1 MHYLVLLVVL
11 ALRMNRL
18 LLFSILGFLIGACQL
33 EQGNSKRVIFAGE
46 IVNPTSDQVV
56 LFKGEQ
62 VLDTAKLDEN
72 NRFIFRLDSVA
83 EGLHHF
89 VHRPES
95 QYVYLEQGDSLQ
107 IRLNTSDFD
116 ESLVFSG
123 KGEEINNFI
132 LELFLTREDE
142 EELINSYYYLEP
154 EEFRRKI
161 DSLKATKLALLSQI
175 ETDYEISANALDLAR
190 SFIDYGANISMEAY
204 PFFHRRRSG
213 EDKIHDDLPASFY
226 NYRKDIN
233 YNDQKLTYLRPYYNF
248 MKYHI
253 SNLAYNDCKKRCEDD
268 LEKASRQLHFNQH
281 KLRLIDSLVSQ
292 KELRDNLF
300 RNVAIDYL
308 LRHDT
313 EETTTFFIDS
323 FKKYSENNS
332 HNTEIYTLYQ
342 GIIDMQPSK
351 QLPEFTVYDF
361 DGQKVKL
368 SDIRKGD
375 SVVFYFWSGTE
386 PGHFRNVNKR
396 IGELKEKYPNYGFVG
411 LNMRTDLAKW
421 KNMVQTSGLD
431 ETEQFWTED
440 YDQTVQTLIVY
451 DPNKAI
457 LSKNGKI
464 IDAFSHLY
472 RSF

>member
-1 MHYLVLLVVL
+1 
-11 ALRMNRL
+11 MNRL
-18 LLFSILGFLIGACQL
+18 LLFSFLGILLGSCSQ
-33 EQGNSKRVIFAGE
+33 EPEDSKRVIFAGE

-56 LFKGEQ
+56 LFKGQ
-62 VLDTAKLDEN
+62 QALDTAFLDEN
-72 NRFIFRLDSVA
+72 NRFVFRLDSVA
-83 EGLHHF
+83 QGLHHF

-95 QYVYLEQGDSLQ
+95 QYVYFEAGDSLQ

-132 LELFLTREDE
+132 LELFLTREEE
-142 EELINSYYYLEP
+142 EELINSYYLLEP
-154 EEFRRKI
+154 EEFHKKI

-175 ETDYEISANALDLAR
+175 ETEYEISPAASDLAR
-190 SFIDYGANISMEAY
+190 SFIDYGSNISMEAY
-204 PFFHRRRSG
+204 PFYHRRRSG
-213 EDKIHDDLPASFY
+213 EGKMHEDLPASFY
-226 NYRKDIN
+226 DYRQSIN
-233 YNDQKLTYLRPYYNF
+233 YNDQNLTYLRPYYNF

-253 SNLAYNDCKKRCEDD
+253 SNLAYNSCKKYCDDD
-268 LEKASRQLHFNQH
+268 LEKANRQLHFNKH
-281 KLRLIDSLVSQ
+281 KLKLIDSLVTQ

-313 EETTTFFIDS
+313 EENTDEFISS
-323 FKKYSENNS
+323 FKRYSDNNS
-332 HNTEIYTLYQ
+332 HNTEIFTLYE
-342 GIIDMQPSK
+342 GINNMQPAK
-351 QLPEFTVYDF
+351 DLPDFTVESYD
-361 DGQKVKL
+361 GRKIKL
-368 SDIRKGD
+368 SDIQKGD

-386 PGHFRNVNKR
+386 PGHFRNINKR
-396 IGELKEKYPNYGFVG
+396 VEELKQKYPAYRFIG

-421 KNMVQTSGLD
+421 KSMVKTSGLD
-431 ETEQFWTED
+431 ESEQYWTDD

-457 LSKNGKI
+457 LTKNGKI